1 MDQLFNLP
9 NILTGIRLACIPVL
23 VGLFYLPVEHHQQL
37 AALTFVIASAT
48 DVIDGYLARRRSQIT
63 NLGKLLDPV
72 ADKLLIMAAL
82 LLLVESG
89 KLWAWVAILIIGREI
104 AVTGLRAMASARGT
118 VMAAEG
124 MGKFKMIFQ
133 VIGITF
139 LFLADP
145 ANHGPLWIAGA
156 GTLAIAVVLAL
167 ISGGQYAVRASHL
180 LLSPHKSG
188 P

>member
-1 MDQLFNLP
+1 MDQLLNLP
-9 NILTGIRLACIPVL
+9 NLLTGIRLACIPVL
-23 VGLFYLPVEHHQQL
+23 VGLFYVPIEHHQRL
-37 AALTFVIASAT
+37 AALTFLIASAT
-48 DVIDGYLARRRSQIT
+48 DFIDGYLARRRSQIT

-72 ADKLLIMAAL
+72 ADKLLVMAAL
-82 LLLVESG
+82 LLLVEAG

-104 AVTGLRAMASARGT
+104 AVTGLRAMASTRGV

-124 MGKFKMIFQ
+124 MGKFKMLFQ

-139 LFLADP
+139 LFLTDSSGH
-145 ANHGPLWIAGA
+145 NTLWMIGC
-156 GTLAIAVVLAL
+156 TSLAAAVLLAL
-167 ISGGQYAVRASHL
+167 ISGGQYAIRAGHL

>member
-1 MDQLFNLP
+1 MDQLLNLP
-9 NILTGIRLACIPVL
+9 NLLTGIRLACIPVL
-23 VGLFYLPVEHHQQL
+23 VGLFYVPIEYHQWL
-37 AALTFVIASAT
+37 AALTFLIASAT
-48 DVIDGYLARRRSQIT
+48 DLLDGYVARRREQIT

-72 ADKLLIMAAL
+72 ADKLLVMAAL
-82 LLLVESG
+82 LLLVEAG

-124 MGKFKMIFQ
+124 LGKFKMLFQ

-139 LFLADP
+139 LFLSDP
-145 ANHGPLWIAGA
+145 HVHGSLWMI
-156 GTLAIAVVLAL
+156 GTVALALAVLLAL
-167 ISGGQYAVRASHL
+167 ISGGQYAIRAGHL
-180 LLSPHKSG
+180 LASPHKSR